1 MMYALDKEQARLL
14 PSPLHSRTLPTFKR
28 YGVANYGVYG
38 AVAPLPPFLAPSSS
52 LFGNSTRYRPYVPA
66 GRLKAGIIVE
76 EATAPNPRHEHRRLF
91 TSYEI
96 CRRKRT
102 DKGSRIADLDS
113 YYELAVQ

>member
-1 MMYALDKEQARLL
+1 MMYALDKEQAKLL
-14 PSPLHSRTLPTFKR
+14 PSPLHSRTPLTFKR

-38 AVAPLPPFLAPSSS
+38 AVALVPPFLAPSLS
-52 LFGNSTRYRPYVPA
+52 LFGNSTYHRLCVPA

-91 TSYEI
+91 TSYEF